1 MKKRYFPFLAVGLFS
16 LIIFSACNRNPFR
29 VDVSKVKQ
37 PVVHIH
43 DYGRALFSLNPDS
56 LVGQVGALQQ
66 EYSVFLG
73 TEPLTEDQLTQLK
86 QYVNDPFL
94 KDMYR
99 DYELNYPD
107 LSSLETALAKAFQHV
122 LYYYP
127 QESLPSV
134 YAYISGVQDPVL
146 YQDNTLVLGMDNYL
160 GADYEIYLRMGLPKY
175 KVRSMTPDFVL
186 RDALVAMSATHIA
199 APEVDAPVL
208 DQMLYEAKK
217 LYFAKSMAPE
227 LDDEILLKYNLE
239 QLAWFS
245 KNESDLW
252 KYYIENELLFKSDY
266 ESIRKLINDAPF
278 TRDLGNDS
286 PPRTG
291 IWLGYQILKAYAK
304 NTGKSLDNI
313 LANTNAS
320 AILNQSKYK
329 PGR

>member
-1 MKKRYFPFLAVGLFS
+1 MKKRYFSLLVLALLFA
-16 LIIFSACNRNPFR
+16 FSACNRNPFR
-29 VDVSKVKQ
+29 VDVSNIPQ
-37 PVVHIH
+37 PQVHIH
-43 DYGRALFSLNPDS
+43 DYGRALFMLNPDS
-56 LVGQVGALQQ
+56 LAEQIGALQA
-66 EYSVFLG
+66 EYAVFLG
-73 TEPLTEDQLTQLK
+73 TEPLSSDQLTQLS
-86 QYVNDPFL
+86 QYVTDPFL
-94 KDMYR
+94 KDMYQA
-99 DYELNYPD
+99 YVVNYPT
-107 LSSLETALAKAFQHV
+107 LSSLETAFSKAFQHV

-127 QESLPSV
+127 NEKLPQV
-134 YAYISGVQDPVL
+134 YAYISGVQDPIL
-146 YQDNTLVLGMDNYL
+146 YQDNTLVIGMDNYL
-160 GADYEIYLRMGLPKY
+160 GADYEIYPRMGLPKY
-175 KVRSMTPDFVL
+175 KIRVMTPDFVL
-186 RDALVAMSATHIA
+186 RDALVAMSATHL
-199 APEVDAPVL
+199 APPDADAPVL

-227 LDDEILLKYNLE
+227 MDEEIVLKYTPE
-239 QLAWFS
+239 QLEWFS

-304 NTGKSLDNI
+304 NTGKSLDEI
-313 LANTNAS
+313 LANADAS